1 MTNTKARGTGSAK
14 VDFFVWQFKHVPN
27 ACVLDELIGVEK
39 KYQITKGI
47 PRAATFSGNAAFTM
61 DPDFPNDTL
70 LVDAFETTKKMTV
83 ISPRLKAFLE
93 EQTLKNVEFLP
104 ITIINHKKRPAAQYF
119 VLHPIHPVDCLDMKE
134 SDVKWDP
141 IDDSQIYEVT
151 RMVLDVSRMDPE
163 IQLFKIKY
171 FYDFVIVRQ
180 DLVEAIKAQN
190 FTGIK
195 WTELSDFRR

>member
-1 MTNTKARGTGSAK
+1 MTNQKATGTESPK
-14 VDFFVWQFKHVPN
+14 VDFFVWQFEDVPN

-39 KYQITKGI
+39 TYQITKGI

-83 ISPRLKAFLE
+83 ISPRLKTFLQ

-104 ITIINHKKRPAAQYF
+104 ITILNHKKRPAAQYF
-119 VLHPIHPVDCLDMKE
+119 VLHPIHPVGCLDMKE
-134 SDVKWDP
+134 SDVQWDP
-141 IDDSQIYEVT
+141 IDDSRIYKVT
-151 RMVLDVSRMDPE
+151 SMVLDVSKMDPE

-180 DLVEAIKAQN
+180 DLAEIIKVQN

-195 WTELSDFRR
+195 WTKLADFRR